1 MSIQQSLNQMLM
13 TAQIGAGFY
22 AHSPEGQRKAQIK
35 QLEKEQS
42 LLDKKVSEG
51 ISSTEDSRRQA
62 EIAEKLFNLNPT
74 PERFDKSEEYSG
86 AWQKAKKS
94 SKYTEDLKATA
105 ESKAIESLGS
115 KIDTINERLASFEN
129 RKALLK
135 KKRGGKK

>member
-22 AHSPEGQRKAQIK
+22 AHSPEGQRQAQIK

-42 LLDKKVSEG
+42 LLDKKVAEG
-51 ISSTEDSRRQA
+51 ISTTEDARRQA
-62 EIAEKLFNLNPT
+62 EIAEKLFDLNPT
-74 PERFDKSEEYSG
+74 PERFDISEEYTG
-86 AWQKAKKS
+86 KWQKANEA

-115 KIDTINERLASFEN
+115 KIDTINERLASFAD
-129 RKALLK
+129 RKVLLK